1 MQSIHHQYGNPRVVL
16 RQGIQRNHLKLLSLD
31 DSPNRNKSSDTYNQP
46 SSLPIPPTVTF
57 APVSFQLLAFHV
69 AASKWHFA
77 LATLRYTTL
86 AIVFCL
92 LFCIVCLTQVGD
104 CDECACLPPGLRET
118 KSSQMSRAITAD
130 FLARC
135 NYFVVHRQISPD
147 IKSSIGENKSDGL
160 NTKKNYRA
168 TSAITTKAIG
178 AARRRRRHPHRRQ

>member
-1 MQSIHHQYGNPRVVL
+1 MTHRTETN
-16 RQGIQRNHLKLLSLD
+16 
-31 DSPNRNKSSDTYNQP
+31 
-46 SSLPIPPTVTF
+46 LPIPTTSRAHCQFLQLSLLLQFHFNCSRFTLP
-57 APVSFQLLAFHV
+57 PVNGTSR
-69 AASKWHFA
+69 W
-77 LATLRYTTL
+77 LRCATL
-86 AIVFCL
+86 AIVFFFCL

-178 AARRRRRHPHRRQ
+178 AARRHHHHPHRRQ